1 MVRFVQTYEQR
12 APGLGVFDAGWLV
25 DNSTYANKNTPRHM
39 PCLQPEFDESGAKN
53 YVEYFSDLVFE
64 QPPGHEAYPV
74 SLPVMTFLVF
84 EKNNEPMASILSEG
98 WTESVTGFDKAS
110 AQINIPYVVEFGQV
124 VTKPKSPKKVPPTEN
139 SDKTVA
145 TTETT
150 NQTVAKKQAPAK
162 KTSPTTTSAGPPSA
176 RKKRKVEKRVAKQ
189 EVTEEEEP
197 WVQFVASKR
206 WMDRDLQPPSTN
218 WQEVKSKDNNVTLLR
233 FLQRIITFNRR
244 MELAQWLTSKSIER
258 VIILGNETEQNLVE
272 IKNSLLKWKSK
283 WDTDIDIEEIHTQ
296 YQDELT
302 RIQEEAKREEE
313 RAKKEKEE
321 EERNI
326 RDLREKA
333 KQKEEDIMAK
343 ARQEIEEV
351 KRKSKLNNPLV
362 FYFSI
367 HVHH

>member
-1 MVRFVQTYEQR
+1 
-12 APGLGVFDAGWLV
+12 
-25 DNSTYANKNTPRHM
+25 
-39 PCLQPEFDESGAKN
+39 
-53 YVEYFSDLVFE
+53 
-64 QPPGHEAYPV
+64 
-74 SLPVMTFLVF
+74 
-84 EKNNEPMASILSEG
+84 
-98 WTESVTGFDKAS
+98 
-110 AQINIPYVVEFGQV
+110 
-124 VTKPKSPKKVPPTEN
+124 
-139 SDKTVA
+139 
-145 TTETT
+145 
-150 NQTVAKKQAPAK
+150 
-162 KTSPTTTSAGPPSA
+162 
-176 RKKRKVEKRVAKQ
+176 
-189 EVTEEEEP
+189 
-197 WVQFVASKR
+197 
-206 WMDRDLQPPSTN
+206 
-218 WQEVKSKDNNVTLLR
+218 
-233 FLQRIITFNRR
+233 

-283 WDTDIDIEEIHTQ
+283 WDTDIDIEEINTQ
-296 YQDELT
+296 HQDELT
-302 RIQEEAKREEE
+302 RIEEEAKREEE